1 MKSKSLAKNPVREKI
16 IKTAVSLLRECGIRK
31 LAQPQIAKKA
41 GVAQGHMTYYFP
53 TRSDLLV
60 AVAERSLAEIADSV
74 LKNAAASA
82 EDRASHSLS
91 LLLPLLKD
99 KSRTR
104 MMIGLLV
111 ESDENEALKI
121 KLQEQTTMAK
131 SLIGMVLDQAPESA
145 PVTLV
150 HAAILGLG
158 VQHYLGSGD
167 ESAEAPDEESLGEAL
182 RLLAGKMK
190 GN

>member
-1 MKSKSLAKNPVREKI
+1 MKAKVSETKSDKKDVREKI
-16 IKTAVSLLRECGIRK
+16 VRTAVKLLGESGIRK

-53 TRSDLLV
+53 TRSDLLI
-60 AVAERSLAEIADSV
+60 AVAERSLEEIAGSV
-74 LKNAAASA
+74 LKNAAASK
-82 EDRASHSLS
+82 EDKTGHSLS

-111 ESDENEALKI
+111 ESDENPALKK
-121 KLQEQTTMAK
+121 KLQEQSDMAK
-131 SLIGMVLDQAPESA
+131 ALISLVVEKKPDSA
-145 PVTLV
+145 EVELI

-158 VQHYLGSGD
+158 VQYHLNSD
-167 ESAEAPDEESLGEAL
+167 EGKLAQSLQ
-182 RLLAGKMK
+182 LLAKKMK
-190 GN
+190 GK